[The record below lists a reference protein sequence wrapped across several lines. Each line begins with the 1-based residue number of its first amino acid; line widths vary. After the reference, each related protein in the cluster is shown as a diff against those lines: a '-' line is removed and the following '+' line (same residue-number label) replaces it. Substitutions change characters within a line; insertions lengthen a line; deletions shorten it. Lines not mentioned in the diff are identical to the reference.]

1 VRVGSRARI
10 TARPFGR
17 ERRARNRERKGKKDL
32 TGRAWASAG
41 ERERKGARST
51 AGVQGLPGGTLECGA
66 RPRGRAGTRVV
77 EAGRARKGR
86 EAVPFWAGKRE
97 EGVNLGR
104 VGRGGCWA
112 RVRGKVGGLGCW
124 FWAGE
129 KGSGPRAGLSWFELF

>member
-1 VRVGSRARI
+1 M
-10 TARPFGR
+10 
-17 ERRARNRERKGKKDL
+17 
-32 TGRAWASAG
+32 
-41 ERERKGARST
+41 
-51 AGVQGLPGGTLECGA
+51 QGLPGGTEECGA

-129 KGSGPRAGLSWFELF
+129 KEREWPDGDWVGFSHGLVSSFGFSFYFSFSISNSD